1 MPNLEE
7 LYIQDTKIS
16 LRKMPKVFAACQKIV
31 KLSMTIMEDNLDKF
45 QKGVMEEATLKCLK
59 NGFQKIT
66 HLKLFVLVAPNEGKY
81 FTSAKSWLM
90 PLGVLK

>member
-1 MPNLEE
+1 M
-7 LYIQDTKIS
+7 KI
-16 LRKMPKVFAACQKIV
+16 LMEVFAAWQKIV

-45 QKGVMEEATLKCLK
+45 QKGVMEEASLECLK

-66 HLKLFVLVAPNEGKY
+66 HLKLFVLVAPNEGEY
-81 FTSAKSWLM
+81 YSSAKSWLV